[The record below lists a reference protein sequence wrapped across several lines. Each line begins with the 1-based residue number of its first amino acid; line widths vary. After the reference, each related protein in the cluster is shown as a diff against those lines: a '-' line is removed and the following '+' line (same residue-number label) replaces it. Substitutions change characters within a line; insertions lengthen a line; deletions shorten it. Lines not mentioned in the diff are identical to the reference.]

1 MQVILYYTTVM
12 RMMKAITTL
21 VCTAVLKYAIL
32 TMRTT
37 ICTLTAIST
46 RKMQRRQARKNGFT
60 LYFGYSS
67 AYLVNGVGF
76 TQDAME
82 I

>member
-1 MQVILYYTTVM
+1 MILKEGLN
-12 RMMKAITTL
+12 MK
-21 VCTAVLKYAIL
+21 KIL
-32 TMRTT
+32 ALMLSMKTT

-67 AYLVNGVGF
+67 EYSENGVGF